1 MRKRSKTFHIDN
13 IDGVLGA
20 LSYKAIK
27 ERQEKEVKRE
37 IKEPER
43 SPYNCPN
50 CCAPITKPYC
60 EYCGTRFGFSIVK
73 VSGVPKKEEIERIK
87 SRLYADDLLVY
98 EAFDEFHKVVHDL
111 GGTSGTTTQYR

>member
-1 MRKRSKTFHIDN
+1 MRKRSKSKHIDN

-27 ERQEKEVKRE
+27 ERQEKEEKEE

-43 SPYNCPN
+43 TPYNCPN

-60 EYCGTRFGFSIVK
+60 EYCGTHFGFTVVK
-73 VSGVPKKEEIERIK
+73 VNSVPKKEEIERIK
-87 SRLYADDLLVY
+87 SRLYADDLIVY
-98 EAFDEFHKVVHDL
+98 EAFEEFHEVAHDL
-111 GGTSGTTTQYR
+111 PPKLPIKKQR